1 VVSERARLTLI
12 VKEYR
17 SNNDRTFLRANSL
30 HPHTMELEE
39 LQAVV
44 RERTDERSELS
55 RGARQVGE
63 DFADLPD

>member
-1 VVSERARLTLI
+1 
-12 VKEYR
+12 
-17 SNNDRTFLRANSL
+17 
-30 HPHTMELEE
+30 MELEE